1 MSNWVKLLLLVIVVA
16 ILAAVYFIFD
26 PNVSSWF
33 PKCVFHQLTGLDCP
47 TCGTQRAVH
56 AILHGEF
63 LAALR
68 VNPFIVIS
76 IPYGICLFFIL
87 IFKTSFTRKMRAI
100 LLHRYVVYTYCV
112 IFVGWWI
119 LRNLI

>member
-16 ILAAVYFIFD
+16 ILVTVYFIFD

-63 LAALR
+63 LAALQ